1 MVTSISMP
9 AQVIGPMSAPSGR
22 NSSESKIGGPMIRAA
37 RTQAIP
43 ARRREPVSRATPQ
56 PTAITA
62 AMALANGTRWIAAS
76 VYPRK
81 WVTIP

>member
-1 MVTSISMP
+1 MSMP
-9 AQVIGPMSAPSGR
+9 AQVIGPISAPSGR

-43 ARRREPVSRATPQ
+43 ARRLEPVSFATPQ

-62 AMALANGTRWIAAS
+62 AIALAKGTRWIAAS
-76 VYPRK
+76 EYPRR